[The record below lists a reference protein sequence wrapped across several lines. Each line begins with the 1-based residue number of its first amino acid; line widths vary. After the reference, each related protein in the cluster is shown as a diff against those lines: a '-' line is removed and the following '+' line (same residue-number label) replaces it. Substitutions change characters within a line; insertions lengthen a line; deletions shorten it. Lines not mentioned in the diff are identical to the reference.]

1 MLLTQFAY
9 FCLKCNCIM
18 KKMINLTVVLL
29 TSFLFISCAVGH
41 YLDKPAYVYIEG
53 VENIAIIAEGDKYI
67 LNYDKDEYS
76 RVYFAELE
84 KSMQS
89 YNMVPVYSMP
99 TNSENYYKLSI
110 NKVTVRESFNIKEV
124 YTDTTSTVPEVY
136 NLAECDFTSDFSVYK
151 AGSSGWHHVKD
162 KTIIV
167 SKEEEVNNNRT
178 FFQILFGANKDNTV
192 YTYHELSSDIFKDL
206 AEKCARR
213 VAAKT
218 SSVIGK
224 EMK

>member
-1 MLLTQFAY
+1 
-9 FCLKCNCIM
+9 M
-18 KKMINLTVVLL
+18 KSFLNTTVILIA
-29 TSFLFISCAVGH
+29 SCLFISCAVGH

-53 VENIAIIAEGDKYI
+53 VDNFAVISEGDKYI
-67 LNYDKDEYS
+67 LNYDMDEYS

-89 YNMVPVYSMP
+89 YNMVPVYSVP
-99 TNSENYYKLSI
+99 SNSESYYKLSFD
-110 NKVTVRESFNIKEV
+110 KVTIHESYTIEEV
-124 YTDTTSTVPEVY
+124 YTDTVSSIPEIF
-136 NLAECDFTSDFSVYK
+136 NLAECDFTSDFSVHK
-151 AGSSGWHHVKD
+151 AGSSGWHHLKD
-162 KTIIV
+162 KAIIV
-167 SKEEEVNNNRT
+167 SKEEEISNNRT
-178 FFQILFGANKDNTV
+178 FFQILFGTNKDNSV
-192 YTYHELSSDIFKDL
+192 YTYHELSPNIFKDL